1 MGCYC
6 SAEGNETGIT
16 HTQPRQQAKHMY
28 RATMKVGPTPK
39 TEAEVGGVLSR
50 LVDDWPGSAYNPTSK
65 NCLHFC
71 NEFCK
76 ELELGCIP
84 GWIDHIDH
92 SSSSIK
98 KFPSKGMLYKKQ
110 AKGTMTVELEAAMKA
125 VRDQGQPPR
134 TPRSRQDT
142 RSNFSNNL
150 LRLGHDL
157 IAAAA
162 QALGESPAERK
173 DRCKLRK
180 SRIDRKERVHSLQ
193 DAIRNRGGITLAAS
207 ESLNQ
212 LSQRGHQCVEGER
225 EQVPK
230 PKASETLGV
239 EMYCVTEA
247 NVEIPKSSVGLP
259 ITGLEAAGSLEVP
272 VSNLEMPKSSL
283 PCACDGK
290 EDEAKTPVP
299 LSLEQPSPHSKPSH
313 ASGAEVAE
321 NELADTAFHEDDES
335 ETEMESSEWEEDD
348 EDGEEPIPGL
358 HPAAPKFMKHI
369 CRAFPT
375 ITEALDLSDENL
387 VKELAAPFLEESEDE
402 E

>member
-71 NEFCK
+71 NEFCR

-98 KFPSKGMLYKKQ
+98 KFPSKGMHYKKQ
-110 AKGTMTVELEAAMKA
+110 AKGTMTVELEVAMKA

-157 IAAAA
+157 RTANHHMRLV
-162 QALGESPAERK
+162 QRWLKMNWP
-173 DRCKLRK
+173 
-180 SRIDRKERVHSLQ
+180 
-193 DAIRNRGGITLAAS
+193 TLHFMKTM
-207 ESLNQ
+207 
-212 LSQRGHQCVEGER
+212 SQRLKWRVRNGRRTMRMGKNPYPVCIQQHQ
-225 EQVPK
+225 
-230 PKASETLGV
+230 
-239 EMYCVTEA
+239 
-247 NVEIPKSSVGLP
+247 
-259 ITGLEAAGSLEVP
+259 
-272 VSNLEMPKSSL
+272 NL
-283 PCACDGK
+283 
-290 EDEAKTPVP
+290 
-299 LSLEQPSPHSKPSH
+299 
-313 ASGAEVAE
+313 
-321 NELADTAFHEDDES
+321 
-335 ETEMESSEWEEDD
+335 
-348 EDGEEPIPGL
+348 
-358 HPAAPKFMKHI
+358 
-369 CRAFPT
+369 
-375 ITEALDLSDENL
+375 
-387 VKELAAPFLEESEDE
+387 
-402 E
+402 